1 MAQLFPEG
9 LEEVQ
14 TPLDASHVEGGCVAS
29 EAVKPTKGVMQS
41 QEPVLLFRFR
51 SSIPAH
57 LEEFV
62 SEDVHTCAGEH
73 RMLCSPGIAQL
84 LKSCWEKGIKSRK

>member
-62 SEDVHTCAGEH
+62 SEDVHTRAGEH